1 MMYMEEVNSLKVTD
15 HKIGVIGLGYVGL
28 PLAIE
33 FAKKFP
39 TIGFDINPE
48 RVDQLKEA
56 FDSTNEV
63 STQDLMKSSLVFSC
77 NSEDISEC
85 NVFIITVPTPVDDRK
100 VPDLLPIKSATEII
114 ASLLKEKDI
123 VIYESTVFPGLTEE
137 VCVPILEGISG
148 LKYNQHFFCGYSPER
163 INPGDK
169 DHRITEIVKV
179 TSGSTPRTAKIVDEL
194 YSSIITAGTFMAKDI
209 KTAEAAKVIEN
220 TQRDINIA
228 LVNELSIIFDT
239 LGLDTKDVLDAAAT
253 KWNFLPFKPGL
264 VGGHCIGVDPYYLTY
279 KALEEGYKPEMI
291 LSGRKLNDE
300 MPNFVANKVIELMH
314 GKKIDLQKAKV
325 LILGFSFK
333 ENCPDYRNT
342 KIIDLASKL
351 KEKVDRVDIFDP
363 WVDSEKVKKEHNIQL
378 IKKIDYSSYDA
389 AILAVAHDAFLEY
402 KNKGLKEFT
411 TENSVIYDI
420 KNFLNPNFVTDR
432 L

>member
-1 MMYMEEVNSLKVTD
+1 MEEVNSLKVTD
-15 HKIGVIGLGYVGL
+15 HKIGIIGLGYVGL